1 MKGLKMTEPK
11 ITKKDLSSYCRKY
24 GFRKKD
30 VDIIW
35 NIFNKNAGKFD
46 KKRKCYEFKDV
57 NGTKVKIECQNFPQ
71 NSNVTWVGI
80 QGLNMQ

>member
-1 MKGLKMTEPK
+1 MTEPK

-46 KKRKCYEFKDV
+46 KKE
-57 NGTKVKIECQNFPQ
+57 
-71 NSNVTWVGI
+71 SVTSSKMSTA
-80 QGLNMQ
+80 QR